1 MVQGLDCIETAD
13 KRRFLDIEP
22 ATECDSSL
30 EEYSAIER
38 RSFIGMATWLAFA
51 TIFAIVVIRGGQ
63 SEFAFLAQKMKRHLF
78 WWELLLILRKIIVMI
93 SVTGLSSRKVEA
105 WFW

>member
-1 MVQGLDCIETAD
+1 
-13 KRRFLDIEP
+13 
-22 ATECDSSL
+22 
-30 EEYSAIER
+30 
-38 RSFIGMATWLAFA
+38 MAMWLAFA